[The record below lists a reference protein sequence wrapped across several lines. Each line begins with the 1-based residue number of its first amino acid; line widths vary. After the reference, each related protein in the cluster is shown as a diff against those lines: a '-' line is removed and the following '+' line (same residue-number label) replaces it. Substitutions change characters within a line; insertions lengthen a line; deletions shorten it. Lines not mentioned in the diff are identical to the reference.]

1 MNRQYL
7 YGMIVGFFLGV
18 IVTAVSFTL
27 LKQTQPAAIVIEPP
41 PPPPTAVPTP
51 TPAPL
56 SVFVNGAV
64 VKPDVYQLP
73 PGSRVE
79 DAIMQ
84 AQGFTDAANMD
95 VVNLALP
102 LQDGMQIYVP
112 TIAETA
118 ENSDMAVRMPETAVS
133 IPVTDQNSG
142 TLVNINTAT
151 AADLDALPGIGPS
164 TAQKIIDYRNANGP
178 FATIEALMEVP
189 GIGESKFAEIESLI
203 TVGNES

>member
-7 YGMIVGFFLGV
+7 YGMIFGFFLGV
-18 IVTAVSFTL
+18 AVTAVSLTL
-27 LKQTQPAAIVIEPP
+27 LKQTRPAAIVIEPP
-41 PPPPTAVPTP
+41 PPPPTAVPTA

-79 DAIMQ
+79 DAIVQ
-84 AQGFTDAANMD
+84 AQGFTGDANVD
-95 VVNLALP
+95 LVNLALP

-112 TIAETA
+112 TLDETA

-133 IPVTDQNSG
+133 IPSANQNSG

-164 TAQKIIDYRNANGP
+164 TAQKIIDYRDANGP
-178 FATIEALMEVP
+178 FATIEAIMDVP

-203 TVGNES
+203 TVGN

>member
-7 YGMIVGFFLGV
+7 YGMIFGFFLGV
-18 IVTAVSFTL
+18 AVTAVSLTL
-27 LKQTQPAAIVIEPP
+27 LKQTRPAAIVIEPP
-41 PPPPTAVPTP
+41 PPPPTAVPTAS
-51 TPAPL
+51 PAPL

-79 DAIMQ
+79 DAIAQ
-84 AQGFTDAANMD
+84 AQGFTAEADAD

-112 TIAETA
+112 TTTETA

-133 IPVTDQNSG
+133 IPATNQNSG

-164 TAQKIIDYRNANGP
+164 TAQKIIDYRDANGP
-178 FATIEALMEVP
+178 FATIEAIMDVP

-203 TVGNES
+203 TVGN

>member
-7 YGMIVGFFLGV
+7 YGMVVGVFLGA
-18 IVTAVSFTL
+18 IITAVSLTL
-27 LKQTQPAAIVIEPP
+27 LKQTKPAAIVIEPP

-79 DAIMQ
+79 EAIAQ
-84 AQGFTDAANMD
+84 AQGFTGDANVD
-95 VVNLALP
+95 LVNLALP

-112 TIAETA
+112 TLDETA
-118 ENSDMAVRMPETAVS
+118 ENSDMAVRMPETAVA
-133 IPVTDQNSG
+133 IPAANQNTG

-164 TAQKIIDYRNANGP
+164 TAQKIIDYRDANGP
-178 FATIEALMEVP
+178 FATIQAIMEVP

-203 TVGNES
+203 TVGN

>member
-7 YGMIVGFFLGV
+7 YGMIFGFFLGA
-18 IVTAVSFTL
+18 IVTAVSLTL
-27 LKQTQPAAIVIEPP
+27 LKQTRPAAIVIEPP
-41 PPPPTAVPTP
+41 PPPPTAVPTA

-79 DAIMQ
+79 DAIAQ
-84 AQGFTDAANMD
+84 AQGFTAEADAN

-112 TIAETA
+112 TTTETA

-133 IPVTDQNSG
+133 IPTTNQNSG

-164 TAQKIIDYRNANGP
+164 TAQKIIDYRDANGP
-178 FATIEALMEVP
+178 FATIEAIMEVP

-203 TVGNES
+203 TVGD

>member
-1 MNRQYL
+1 MV
-7 YGMIVGFFLGV
+7 VGVFLGA
-18 IVTAVSFTL
+18 IITAVSLTL
-27 LKQTQPAAIVIEPP
+27 LKQTKPAAIVIEPP

-79 DAIMQ
+79 EAIAQ
-84 AQGFTDAANMD
+84 AQGFTGDANVD
-95 VVNLALP
+95 LVNLALP

-112 TIAETA
+112 TLDETA
-118 ENSDMAVRMPETAVS
+118 ENSDMAVRMPETAVA
-133 IPVTDQNSG
+133 IPAANQNTG

-164 TAQKIIDYRNANGP
+164 TAQKIIDYRDANGP
-178 FATIEALMEVP
+178 FATIQAIMEVP

-203 TVGNES
+203 TVGN